1 MEGSAA
7 MKTTRY
13 HKRTIA
19 GRPLHTET
27 QMLSYGYDPMLSEGA
42 IKPPI
47 FLTST
52 FLFRSAEEGKLL
64 FDVIGN
70 RRPAPEGQS
79 GGLVYSRY
87 NNPNLEMLEDR
98 LALMDDAEDSLVF
111 SSGMAAITT
120 TLMAFLRPGDCVAFT
135 KPLYGA
141 TASVIERFL
150 TEFGVKWVA
159 IEDAS
164 SVVSIRAA
172 LKGAERVRMFL
183 VETPANPSNKL
194 CDLEAFAA
202 VAREIEKE
210 SGTKPLLAVDNTM
223 LGPVFQNPLKHGAD
237 LNMYSLTKYVAGH
250 SDLVAGAVTG
260 DEKAIAIIRTLRG
273 WLGCQLDPNSC
284 WMVTRSL
291 ETVALRMNKA
301 ADNAKAVA
309 DFLHKHP
316 MIERVNYPGL
326 LPKSDPQRVIFDKQ
340 CTGAG
345 STFSFVVRGG
355 QVEAFRVL
363 DGLQIVKLAVS
374 LGGTE
379 SLACHP
385 ATTMHSSF
393 KAEDRLRLGI
403 PDGLIRI
410 SIGVEHPDDLI
421 ADLNNALG

>member
-1 MEGSAA
+1 

-52 FLFRSAEEGKLL
+52 FVFRNAEEGKNL

-70 RRPAPEGQS
+70 RRAAPEGQS

-98 LALMDDAEDSLVF
+98 LALIDDADDSLVF

-120 TLMAFLRPGDCVAFT
+120 TLLAYLRPGDCVAFT

-141 TASVIERFL
+141 TASLIERFL
-150 TEFGVKWVA
+150 SEFGVASVA
-159 IEDAS
+159 IEDATS
-164 SVVSIRAA
+164 IGKIRASIEKVDPTRIKVILA
-172 LKGAERVRMFL
+172 
-183 VETPANPSNKL
+183 ETPANPSNIL
-194 CDLEAFAA
+194 CDVEALAQ
-202 VAREIEKE
+202 VAKEIGAK
-210 SGTKPLLAVDNTM
+210 SGKKPILAVDNTL

-237 LNMYSLTKYVAGH
+237 INIYSLTKYVAGH

-260 DEKAIAIIRTLRG
+260 SEAALAPMRTLRG
-273 WLGCQLDPNSC
+273 WSGCQLDPNSC
-284 WMVTRSL
+284 WMVVRSL
-291 ETVALRMNKA
+291 ETVALRMNKS
-301 ADNAKAVA
+301 ADNARIVVEFLKA
-309 DFLHKHP
+309 HP
-316 MIERVNYPGL
+316 KVEQVNYPGF
-326 LPKSDPQRVIFDKQ
+326 LPSGDVQRAIFDRQ
-340 CTGAG
+340 CSGAG
-345 STFSFVVRGG
+345 STFSFVVKGG
-355 QVEAFRVL
+355 TAGAFHVL
-363 DGLQIVKLAVS
+363 DSLQIVKLAVS

-393 KAEDRLRLGI
+393 SVEERKRLGI

-410 SIGVEHPDDLI
+410 SIGVEHPDDLV
-421 ADLNNALG
+421 ADLGQALG

>member
-1 MEGSAA
+1 

-19 GRPLHTET
+19 GRPLHPET

-42 IKPPI
+42 IKPPV

-52 FLFRSAEEGKLL
+52 FLFRNAEEGKLL

-98 LALMDDAEDSLVF
+98 LALIDDAEDSLVF
-111 SSGMAAITT
+111 SSGMAAITM
-120 TLMAFLRPGDCVAFT
+120 TLLTYLRPGDTVAFT

-150 TEFGVKWVA
+150 SGFNIASVA
-159 IEDAS
+159 IEDATTIGKIRSAVEKVDPS
-164 SVVSIRAA
+164 S
-172 LKGAERVRMFL
+172 LKMILA
-183 VETPANPSNKL
+183 ETPANPSNTL
-194 CDLEAFAA
+194 CDIEALAK
-202 VAREIEKE
+202 VAKEIGEK
-210 SGTKPLLAVDNTM
+210 SGKKPILAVDNTL

-237 LNMYSLTKYVAGH
+237 INIYSLTKYVGGH

-260 DEKAIAIIRTLRG
+260 SEAALAAIRTLRG
-273 WLGCQLDPNSC
+273 WSGCQLDPNSC
-284 WMVTRSL
+284 WMVVRSL
-291 ETVALRMNKA
+291 ETVALRMQRS
-301 ADNAKAVA
+301 ADNARQVA
-309 DFLHKHP
+309 EFLKGHP
-316 MIERVNYPGL
+316 KVERVNYPGF
-326 LPKSDPQRVIFDKQ
+326 LPPNDPQRAVFDRQ

-345 STFSFVVRGG
+345 STFSFVVKDG
-355 QVEAFRVL
+355 QVGAFRVL
-363 DGLQIVKLAVS
+363 DNLQIVKLAVS

-393 KAEDRLRLGI
+393 TADERKRFGI

-421 ADLNNALG
+421 ADLRNALG

>member
-1 MEGSAA
+1 

-52 FLFRSAEEGKLL
+52 FVFRSAEEGKIL

-70 RRPAPEGQS
+70 RRPAPEGQA

-98 LALMDDAEDSLVF
+98 MALIDDAEDSLVF

-120 TLMAFLRPGDCVAFT
+120 TLMALLRPGDCVAFT

-141 TASVIERFL
+141 TASVIEKFL

-164 SVVSIRAA
+164 SAASIREAV
-172 LKGAERVRMFL
+172 ERVETHNIKMIL
-183 VETPANPSNKL
+183 AETPANPSNKL
-194 CDLEAFAA
+194 CDIEALAL
-202 VAREIEKE
+202 VAREIGEN
-210 SGTKPLLAVDNTM
+210 SGRKPLLAVDNTLM
-223 LGPVFQNPLKHGAD
+223 GPVFQNPLKHGAD
-237 LNMYSLTKYVAGH
+237 INMYSLTKYVAGH
-250 SDLVAGAVTG
+250 SDLVAGAITG
-260 DEKAIAIIRTLRG
+260 SEKALASIRTLRG

-301 ADNAKAVA
+301 ADNARAVA
-309 DFLHKHP
+309 EFLGKHP
-316 MIERVNYPGL
+316 KVESVNFPTL
-326 LPKSDPQRVIFDKQ
+326 WPKGDVQRAIYDKQ
-340 CTGAG
+340 CTGPG
-345 STFSFVVRGG
+345 STFSFVVKGG
-355 QVEAFRVL
+355 KDEAFRVL
-363 DGLQIVKLAVS
+363 DSLQIVKLAVS

-393 KAEDRLRLGI
+393 SAADRARLGI

-410 SIGVEHPDDLI
+410 SIGVEHPEDLI
-421 ADLNNALG
+421 ADLQNALG

>member
-1 MEGSAA
+1 

-19 GRPLHTET
+19 GRPLHPET

-52 FLFRSAEEGKLL
+52 FVFRSAEEGKIL

-70 RRPAPEGQS
+70 RRAAPEGQS

-98 LALMDDAEDSLVF
+98 LALIDDAEDSLVF

-120 TLMAFLRPGDCVAFT
+120 TLLGYLRPGDCVAFT

-141 TASVIERFL
+141 TASVIEKFL
-150 TEFGVKWVA
+150 GEFGVTWVA
-159 IEDAS
+159 IEDAT
-164 SVVSIRAA
+164 SVGAIRASLEKVDPRTVKMILA
-172 LKGAERVRMFL
+172 
-183 VETPANPSNKL
+183 ETPANPSSLL
-194 CDLEAFAA
+194 CDIEALAQ
-202 VAREIEKE
+202 VAKEIGQK
-210 SGTKPLLAVDNTM
+210 SGKKPILAVDNTL

-237 LNMYSLTKYVAGH
+237 MNIYSLTKYVAGH

-260 DEKAIAIIRTLRG
+260 SDAALAPLRTLRG
-273 WLGCQLDPNSC
+273 WFGCQLDPNSC

-301 ADNAKAVA
+301 ADNARAVA
-309 DFLHKHP
+309 EFLKVHP
-316 MIERVNYPGL
+316 KIEAVNFPSL
-326 LPKSDPQRVIFDKQ
+326 LPKGDPQRAIFDKQ
-340 CTGAG
+340 CSGAG
-345 STFSFVVRGG
+345 STFSFVVKGG
-355 QVEAFRVL
+355 KDEAFRVL
-363 DGLQIVKLAVS
+363 DSLQIVKLAVS

-393 KAEDRLRLGI
+393 SAADRARLGI

-410 SIGVEHPDDLI
+410 SIGVEHPEDLV
-421 ADLNNALG
+421 ADLKQALG

>member
-1 MEGSAA
+1 

-52 FLFRSAEEGKLL
+52 FVFRNAEEGKIL

-98 LALMDDAEDSLVF
+98 LALIDDAEDSLVF

-120 TLMAFLRPGDCVAFT
+120 TLMGFLRPGDCVAFT

-150 TEFGVKWVA
+150 AEFGVTWVA
-159 IEDAS
+159 IEDATRIET
-164 SVVSIRAA
+164 IRASLA
-172 LKGAERVRMFL
+172 KTDPARIKMILA
-183 VETPANPSNKL
+183 ETPANPSSLL
-194 CDLEAFAA
+194 CDIAA
-202 VAREIEKE
+202 LAQVAKEIGEK
-210 SGTKPLLAVDNTM
+210 SGKKPILAVDNTL
-223 LGPVFQNPLKHGAD
+223 LGPIFQNPLKHGAD
-237 LNMYSLTKYVAGH
+237 INMYSLTKYVAGH

-260 DEKAIAIIRTLRG
+260 SDALLAPLRTLRG
-273 WLGCQLDPNSC
+273 WLGCHLDPNSC

-301 ADNAKAVA
+301 ADNARAVA
-309 DFLHKHP
+309 EFLKAHP
-316 MIERVNYPGL
+316 KVEAVNFPSL
-326 LPKSDPQRVIFDKQ
+326 LPKTDLQRQIYERQ

-345 STFSFVVRGG
+345 STFSFVVKGG
-355 QVEAFRVL
+355 KDAAFHVL
-363 DGLQIVKLAVS
+363 DSLQIVKLAVS

-393 KAEDRLRLGI
+393 SAADRERLGI

-421 ADLNNALG
+421 ADLKNALG

>member
-1 MEGSAA
+1 

-13 HKRTIA
+13 HKRTIG
-19 GRPLHTET
+19 GRPLHPET

-42 IKPPI
+42 IKPPV

-52 FLFRSAEEGKLL
+52 FLFRSAEDGKTL

-70 RRPAPEGQS
+70 RRAPPEGQS

-98 LALMDDAEDSLVF
+98 LALIDDTEDSLVF

-120 TLMAFLRPGDCVAFT
+120 TLMAYLRPGDCVAFT

-150 TEFGVKWVA
+150 AEFGVKWIA
-159 IEDAS
+159 IEDATS
-164 SVVSIRAA
+164 AAAVRSALPGDRSRIRMILA
-172 LKGAERVRMFL
+172 
-183 VETPANPSNKL
+183 ETPANPSSTL
-194 CDLEAFAA
+194 CDIEALATVAA
-202 VAREIEKE
+202 EIGQE
-210 SGTKPLLAVDNTM
+210 SGRKPVFAVDNTL

-237 LNMYSLTKYVAGH
+237 LNIYSLTKYVGGH

-260 DEKAIAIIRTLRG
+260 NEAMLAPVRTLRG

-291 ETVALRMNKA
+291 ETVALRMQKA
-301 ADNAKAVA
+301 ADNARRVA
-309 DFLHKHP
+309 EFLKLHP
-316 MIERVNYPGL
+316 KVERVNFPGL
-326 LPKSDPQRVIFDKQ
+326 LPEGDPQRAIYDKQ
-340 CTGAG
+340 CLGPG

-355 QVEAFRVL
+355 KKAAFRVL
-363 DGLQIVKLAVS
+363 DNLQIVKLAVS

-385 ATTMHSSF
+385 ATTMHSNFS
-393 KAEDRLRLGI
+393 ADDRARLGI

-410 SIGVEHPDDLI
+410 SIGVEHADDLV
-421 ADLNNALG
+421 ADLRQALG

>member
-1 MEGSAA
+1 

-52 FLFRSAEEGKLL
+52 FLFRSAEDGKIL

-70 RRPAPEGQS
+70 RRPAPEGQA

-98 LALMDDAEDSLVF
+98 LAFIDEAEDALVF

-120 TLMAFLRPGDCVAFT
+120 TLLAYLRPGDCVAFT

-150 TEFGVKWVA
+150 SEFGVTSAA
-159 IEDAS
+159 IEDAT
-164 SVVSIRAA
+164 SVEKIRAA
-172 LKGAERVRMFL
+172 LAKADRPRL
-183 VETPANPSNKL
+183 KLILAETPANPSSVL
-194 CDLEAFAA
+194 WDIEALAK
-202 VAREIEKE
+202 VAGEIGRE
-210 SGTKPLLAVDNTM
+210 SGLKPILAVDNTL
-223 LGPVFQNPLKHGAD
+223 LGPIFQNPLKNGAD
-237 LNMYSLTKYVAGH
+237 LNLYSLTKYVGGH
-250 SDLVAGAVTG
+250 SDLVAGAATG
-260 DEKAIAIIRTLRG
+260 AEKALAPLRTLRG

-291 ETVALRMNKA
+291 ETVALRMQKA
-301 ADNAKAVA
+301 ADNAQAVA
-309 DFLHKHP
+309 RFLADHP
-316 MIERVNYPGL
+316 KVESVKFPGL
-326 LPKSDPQRVIFDKQ
+326 LVEGDPQRAIYDRQ
-340 CTGAG
+340 CSGPG
-345 STFSFVVRGG
+345 STFSFVVKGG
-355 QVEAFRVL
+355 KDEAFRVL
-363 DGLQIVKLAVS
+363 DGLQVVKLAVS

-393 KAEDRLRLGI
+393 SAGDRARLGI

-421 ADLNNALG
+421 ADLKQALG

>member
-1 MEGSAA
+1 

-52 FLFRSAEEGKLL
+52 FLFRSAEEGKIL

-70 RRPAPEGQS
+70 RRPAPEGQA

-98 LALMDDAEDSLVF
+98 MALIDDAEDSLVF

-120 TLMAFLRPGDCVAFT
+120 VLLAHLRPGDCVAFT

-141 TASVIERFL
+141 TASVIEKFL
-150 TEFGVKWVA
+150 TEFGVKWAA

-164 SVVSIRAA
+164 SVGSIRASLA
-172 LKGAERVRMFL
+172 KTERVKMIL
-183 VETPANPSNKL
+183 AETPANPSNKL
-194 CDLEAFAA
+194 CDIGALAA
-202 VAREIEKE
+202 VADEIGK
-210 SGTKPLLAVDNTM
+210 GMGHRPILAVDNTLM
-223 LGPVFQNPLKHGAD
+223 GPVFQNPLQHGAD
-237 LNMYSLTKYVAGH
+237 INMYSLTKY
-250 SDLVAGAVTG
+250 SDLVAGAITG
-260 DEKAIAIIRTLRG
+260 SEKALAPIRTLRG

-301 ADNAKAVA
+301 ADNARAVA
-309 DFLHKHP
+309 EFLSTHAKV
-316 MIERVNYPGL
+316 ESVNFPTLWRQG
-326 LPKSDPQRVIFDKQ
+326 DVQRQIYDKQ
-340 CTGAG
+340 CSGPG

-355 QVEAFRVL
+355 KDEAFRVL

-393 KAEDRLRLGI
+393 SAADRARLGI

-421 ADLNNALG
+421 ADLKQALG

>member
-1 MEGSAA
+1 

-19 GRPLHTET
+19 GRPLHRET

-52 FLFRSAEEGKLL
+52 FVFRNAEEGKIL

-87 NNPNLEMLEDR
+87 NNPNLEVLEDR
-98 LALMDDAEDSLVF
+98 LAMIDEAEDSLAF

-120 TLMAFLRPGDCVAFT
+120 VLLAFLKPGDCVAFT

-150 TEFGVKWVA
+150 ADFGVKWVA

-164 SVVSIRAA
+164 SRDSIRAA
-172 LKGAERVRMFL
+172 LAKAERLKVIL
-183 VETPANPSNKL
+183 AETPANPSNKL
-194 CDLEAFAA
+194 CDITALAEVAA
-202 VAREIEKE
+202 DIGKAT
-210 SGTKPLLAVDNTM
+210 GQKPLVAVDNTLM
-223 LGPVFQNPLKHGAD
+223 GPVFQNPLKHGAD
-237 LNMYSLTKYVAGH
+237 INIYSLTKYVAGH

-260 DEKAIAIIRTLRG
+260 STKVLAPLRTLRG
-273 WLGCQLDPNSC
+273 WFGCHLDPNSC

-291 ETVALRMNKA
+291 ETLALRMNKA
-301 ADNAKAVA
+301 ADNARAVA
-309 DFLHKHP
+309 EFLQSHP
-316 MIERVNYPGL
+316 KVERVNFPAFF
-326 LPKSDPQRVIFDKQ
+326 PKGDLQRTIYDKQ
-340 CTGAG
+340 CSGPG
-345 STFSFVVRGG
+345 STFSFVVKGG
-355 QVEAFRVL
+355 QAEAFRVL
-363 DGLQIVKLAVS
+363 DNLQIVKLAVS

-385 ATTMHSSF
+385 ATTMHSGFSP
-393 KAEDRLRLGI
+393 EDRLRLGI

-410 SIGVEHPDDLI
+410 SIGVEHADDLI
-421 ADLNNALG
+421 ADLKHALG

>member
-1 MEGSAA
+1 

-19 GRPLHTET
+19 GRPLHPET

-52 FLFRSAEEGKLL
+52 FLFRSAEDGKTL

-70 RRPAPEGQS
+70 RRPAPEGQA

-98 LALMDDAEDSLVF
+98 LALIDDAEDSLVF

-120 TLMAFLRPGDCVAFT
+120 TLLAFLRPGDVVAFT

-159 IEDAS
+159 IEDPTNAGA
-164 SVVSIRAA
+164 IRRA
-172 LKGAERVRMFL
+172 LAKAEPAHVKMIL
-183 VETPANPSNKL
+183 AETPANPSSTL
-194 CDLEAFAA
+194 CDIEALAE
-202 VAREIEKE
+202 VAKEIENK
-210 SGTKPLLAVDNTM
+210 SGRKPIFAVDNTL

-237 LNMYSLTKYVAGH
+237 INIYSLTKYVGGH
-250 SDLVAGAVTG
+250 SDLVAGAITG
-260 DEKAIAIIRTLRG
+260 SEATMGPVRTLRG

-284 WMVTRSL
+284 WMVMRSL
-291 ETVALRMNKA
+291 ETVALRMQKA
-301 ADNAKAVA
+301 AENAFRVA
-309 DFLHKHP
+309 EYLQGHSK
-316 MIERVNYPGL
+316 IERVNFPGL
-326 LPKSDPQRVIFDKQ
+326 LPKDDPQRAIYDKQ
-340 CTGAG
+340 CSGPG
-345 STFSFVVRGG
+345 STFSFVVKGG
-355 QVEAFRVL
+355 KAGAFKAL
-363 DGLQIVKLAVS
+363 DKLQIIKLAVS

-393 KAEDRLRLGI
+393 SAEDRERLGI

-410 SIGVEHPDDLI
+410 SIGVEHHEDLI
-421 ADLNNALG
+421 ADLGQALG

>member
-1 MEGSAA
+1 

-52 FLFRSAEEGKLL
+52 FVFRSAEDGKLL

-98 LALMDDAEDSLVF
+98 LALIDDAEDCLVF

-150 TEFGVKWVA
+150 TEFGVKHVA
-159 IEDAS
+159 IEDAAS
-164 SVVSIRAA
+164 AESIRAC
-172 LKGAERVRMFL
+172 LKDARQVKMIL
-183 VETPANPSNKL
+183 AETPANPSNKL
-194 CDLEAFAA
+194 CDIAALAA
-202 VAREIEKE
+202 VADEIGRQ
-210 SGTKPLLAVDNTM
+210 SGTRPVLVVDNTM

-250 SDLVAGAVTG
+250 SDLVGGAVTG
-260 DEKAIAIIRTLRG
+260 NEKALNTIRTLRG

-301 ADNAKAVA
+301 ADNARAVA
-309 DFLHKHP
+309 DFLSRHP
-316 MIERVNYPGL
+316 KVERVNFPL
-326 LPKSDPQRVIFDKQ
+326 LWPKTDPQRQIFDKQ
-340 CTGAG
+340 CTGTG
-345 STFSFVVRGG
+345 STFSFVVKGG
-355 QVEAFRVL
+355 KDEAFRVL
-363 DGLQIVKLAVS
+363 DALQVVKLAVS

-393 KAEDRLRLGI
+393 TPEDRLRLGI

-421 ADLNNALG
+421 ADLEHALG

>member
-1 MEGSAA
+1 

-52 FLFRSAEEGKLL
+52 FVFRSAEEGKTL

-70 RRPAPEGQS
+70 RRAPPEGQA

-98 LALMDDAEDSLVF
+98 LALIDDADDALVF

-120 TLMAFLRPGDCVAFT
+120 TLMGYLRPGDCVAFT

-150 TEFGVKWVA
+150 AEFGVTWVA
-159 IEDAS
+159 IEDATR
-164 SVVSIRAA
+164 VETIRASLA
-172 LKGAERVRMFL
+172 KTDPARIKMILA
-183 VETPANPSNKL
+183 ETPANPSSLL
-194 CDLEAFAA
+194 CDIAA
-202 VAREIEKE
+202 LAQVAKEIGEK
-210 SGTKPLLAVDNTM
+210 SGKKPVLAVDNTL
-223 LGPVFQNPLKHGAD
+223 LGPIFQNPLKHGAD
-237 LNMYSLTKYVAGH
+237 INMYSLTKYVAGH

-260 DEKAIAIIRTLRG
+260 SDAMMAPLRTLRG

-291 ETVALRMNKA
+291 ETVSLRMNKA
-301 ADNAKAVA
+301 ADNARAVA
-309 DFLHKHP
+309 EFLKSHP
-316 MIERVNYPGL
+316 KVEAVNFPSL
-326 LPKSDPQRVIFDKQ
+326 LPKGDLQRQIYERQ
-340 CTGAG
+340 CSGAG
-345 STFSFVVRGG
+345 STFSFVVKGG
-355 QVEAFRVL
+355 TEGAFRVL
-363 DGLQIVKLAVS
+363 DSLQIVKLAVS

-393 KAEDRLRLGI
+393 SAADRERLGI

-410 SIGVEHPDDLI
+410 SIGVEHPEDLV
-421 ADLNNALG
+421 ADLKNALG

>member
-1 MEGSAA
+1 

-19 GRPLHTET
+19 GRPLHPET

-52 FLFRSAEEGKLL
+52 FVFRNAEEGATL

-70 RRPAPEGQS
+70 RRAAPEGQS

-98 LALMDDAEDSLVF
+98 LALFDEADDSLVF

-120 TLMAFLRPGDCVAFT
+120 TLLAYLRPGDCVAFT

-141 TASVIERFL
+141 TASLIERFL
-150 TEFGVKWVA
+150 SEFNVTSIA
-159 IEDAS
+159 IEDATTIAK
-164 SVVSIRAA
+164 IRAA
-172 LKGAERVRMFL
+172 VDKVDPTKIKLILA
-183 VETPANPSNKL
+183 ETPANPSNIL
-194 CDLEAFAA
+194 CDVQALAQ
-202 VAREIEKE
+202 VAKEIGAK
-210 SGTKPLLAVDNTM
+210 SGKRPILAVDNTL

-237 LNMYSLTKYVAGH
+237 INIYSLTKYVAGH

-260 DEKAIAIIRTLRG
+260 TEAALVPIRTLRG
-273 WLGCQLDPNSC
+273 WTGCQLDPNSC
-284 WMVTRSL
+284 WMVVRSL
-291 ETVALRMNKA
+291 ETVALRMNKSA
-301 ADNAKAVA
+301 ENARIVA
-309 DFLHKHP
+309 EFLKGHP
-316 MIERVNYPGL
+316 KVEQVNYPGF
-326 LPKSDPQRVIFDKQ
+326 LPSGEPQRAIFDRQ

-345 STFSFVVRGG
+345 STFSFVVKGG
-355 QVEAFRVL
+355 REGAFHVL
-363 DGLQIVKLAVS
+363 DSLQIVKLAVS

-393 KAEDRLRLGI
+393 SAEERKRLGI

-410 SIGVEHPDDLI
+410 SIGVEHPDDLV
-421 ADLNNALG
+421 ADLKQSLG

>member
-1 MEGSAA
+1 

-19 GRPLHTET
+19 GRPLHPET

-52 FLFRSAEEGKLL
+52 FVFRSAEDGKIL

-70 RRPAPEGQS
+70 RRAPPEGQA

-98 LALMDDAEDSLVF
+98 LALIDDADDSLVF

-120 TLMAFLRPGDCVAFT
+120 TLLAYLRPGDCVAFT

-150 TEFGVKWVA
+150 TEFDVTWVA
-159 IEDAS
+159 IEDAT
-164 SVVSIRAA
+164 SVDKIRASLSKTDPA
-172 LKGAERVRMFL
+172 RLKLILA
-183 VETPANPSNKL
+183 ETPANPSGTL
-194 CDLEAFAA
+194 FDLEALAK
-202 VAREIEKE
+202 VATEIGHKA
-210 SGTKPLLAVDNTM
+210 GRKPVLAVDNTL
-223 LGPVFQNPLKHGAD
+223 LGPIFQNPLKHGAD
-237 LNMYSLTKYVAGH
+237 MNIYSLTKYVAGH

-260 DEKAIAIIRTLRG
+260 SDAVLAPLRTLRG
-273 WLGCQLDPNSC
+273 WFGCQLDPNSC

-301 ADNAKAVA
+301 ADNARQVA
-309 DFLHKHP
+309 EFLKSHP
-316 MIERVNYPGL
+316 KVESVNFPGL
-326 LPKSDPQRVIFDKQ
+326 LPKGDPQRVIFDRQ
-340 CTGAG
+340 CTGTG
-345 STFSFVVRGG
+345 STFSFIVKGG
-355 QVEAFRVL
+355 KDAAFHVL
-363 DGLQIVKLAVS
+363 DSLQIVKLAVS

-393 KAEDRLRLGI
+393 SAEDRARLGI

-410 SIGVEHPDDLI
+410 SIGVEHPEDLV
-421 ADLNNALG
+421 ADLKQALG

>member
-1 MEGSAA
+1 

-52 FLFRSAEEGKLL
+52 FVFRSAEDGKTL

-70 RRPAPEGQS
+70 RRPAPEGQA

-98 LALMDDAEDSLVF
+98 LALIDDAEDSLVF

-120 TLMAFLRPGDCVAFT
+120 TLLGYLRPGDCVAFT

-150 TEFGVKWVA
+150 TEFGVTWVA
-159 IEDAS
+159 IEDATS
-164 SVVSIRAA
+164 IGNIRASVEKTDPRSIKLILA
-172 LKGAERVRMFL
+172 
-183 VETPANPSNKL
+183 ETPANPSGTL
-194 CDLEAFAA
+194 FDLEALAQ
-202 VAREIEKE
+202 VAKEIGQK
-210 SGTKPLLAVDNTM
+210 SGKKPVLAVDNTL
-223 LGPVFQNPLKHGAD
+223 LGPIFQNPLKHGAD
-237 LNMYSLTKYVAGH
+237 MNIYSLTKYVAGH

-260 DEKAIAIIRTLRG
+260 SEAVLAPLRNLRG

-291 ETVALRMNKA
+291 ETVALRMGKA
-301 ADNAKAVA
+301 ADNARAVA
-309 DFLHKHP
+309 EFLKAHP
-316 MIERVNYPGL
+316 KVESVNFPGL
-326 LPKSDPQRVIFDKQ
+326 LPKGDPQRAIFDKQ
-340 CTGAG
+340 CSGTG
-345 STFSFVVRGG
+345 STFSFIVKGG
-355 QVEAFRVL
+355 KDAAFRTL
-363 DGLQIVKLAVS
+363 DALQIVKLAVS

-393 KAEDRLRLGI
+393 SAEDRARLGI

-410 SIGVEHPDDLI
+410 SIGVEHPEDLV
-421 ADLNNALG
+421 ADLKQALG

>member
-1 MEGSAA
+1 

-19 GRPLHTET
+19 GRPLHPET

-42 IKPPI
+42 IKPPV

-52 FLFRSAEEGKLL
+52 FVFRNAEEGKTL

-70 RRPAPEGQS
+70 RRPAPEGQA

-98 LALMDDAEDSLVF
+98 LALIDDAEDSLVF

-120 TLMAFLRPGDCVAFT
+120 TLMAYLRPGDCVAFT

-150 TEFGVKWVA
+150 AEFGVTWVA
-159 IEDAS
+159 IEDATR
-164 SVVSIRAA
+164 VETIRASLA
-172 LKGAERVRMFL
+172 KTDTVRIKMIL
-183 VETPANPSNKL
+183 AETPANPSSLL
-194 CDLEAFAA
+194 CDIAA
-202 VAREIEKE
+202 LAQAATEIGAR
-210 SGTKPLLAVDNTM
+210 SGKKPVLAVDNTL
-223 LGPVFQNPLKHGAD
+223 LGPIFQNPLKHGAD
-237 LNMYSLTKYVAGH
+237 INMYSLTKYVAGH

-260 DEKAIAIIRTLRG
+260 SDAMMAPIRTLRG

-291 ETVALRMNKA
+291 ETVSLRMNKA
-301 ADNAKAVA
+301 ADNARAVA
-309 DFLHKHP
+309 EFLKTHP
-316 MIERVNYPGL
+316 KVECVNFPSL
-326 LPKSDPQRVIFDKQ
+326 LAKGELQREIYDRQ

-345 STFSFVVRGG
+345 STFSFVVKGG
-355 QVEAFRVL
+355 KEGAFRVL
-363 DGLQIVKLAVS
+363 DNLQIVKLAVS

-393 KAEDRLRLGI
+393 SPADRERLGI
-403 PDGLIRI
+403 LDGLIRI

-421 ADLNNALG
+421 ADLKQSLG

>member
-1 MEGSAA
+1 

-52 FLFRSAEEGKLL
+52 FVFRSAEDGKLL

-98 LALMDDAEDSLVF
+98 LALIDDAEDCLVF

-141 TASVIERFL
+141 TASVIEKFL
-150 TEFGVKWVA
+150 TEFGGRHVA

-164 SVVSIRAA
+164 SVKMILA
-172 LKGAERVRMFL
+172 
-183 VETPANPSNKL
+183 ETPANPSNKL
-194 CDLEAFAA
+194 CDIAA
-202 VAREIEKE
+202 LATVAGEIEAA
-210 SGTKPLLAVDNTM
+210 SGVRPIIVVDNTM
-223 LGPVFQNPLKHGAD
+223 LGPIFQNPLKHGAD

-250 SDLVAGAVTG
+250 SD
-260 DEKAIAIIRTLRG
+260 R
-273 WLGCQLDPNSC
+273 
-284 WMVTRSL
+284 
-291 ETVALRMNKA
+291 
-301 ADNAKAVA
+301 
-309 DFLHKHP
+309 
-316 MIERVNYPGL
+316 
-326 LPKSDPQRVIFDKQ
+326 QRE
-340 CTGAG
+340 G
-345 STFSFVVRGG
+345 SW
-355 QVEAFRVL
+355 
-363 DGLQIVKLAVS
+363 
-374 LGGTE
+374 
-379 SLACHP
+379 CHP
-385 ATTMHSSF
+385 HASWL
-393 KAEDRLRLGI
+393 A
-403 PDGLIRI
+403 
-410 SIGVEHPDDLI
+410 GVP
-421 ADLNNALG
+421 A

>member
-1 MEGSAA
+1 

-19 GRPLHTET
+19 GRPLHPET

-52 FLFRSAEEGKLL
+52 FVFRNAEEGKIL

-70 RRPAPEGQS
+70 RRAAPEGQS

-98 LALMDDAEDSLVF
+98 LALIDDADESLAF

-120 TLMAFLRPGDCVAFT
+120 TLLAHLRPGDCVAFT

-141 TASVIERFL
+141 TASLIERFL
-150 TEFGVKWVA
+150 SEFNVTSVA
-159 IEDAS
+159 IEDATTIGK
-164 SVVSIRAA
+164 IRSAIEKVDPA
-172 LKGAERVRMFL
+172 RIKVILA
-183 VETPANPSNKL
+183 ETPANPSNIL
-194 CDLEAFAA
+194 CDVQALAQ
-202 VAREIEKE
+202 VAKEIGAK
-210 SGTKPLLAVDNTM
+210 SGKRPILAVDNTL
-223 LGPVFQNPLKHGAD
+223 LGPIFQNPLKHGAD
-237 LNMYSLTKYVAGH
+237 INIYSLTKYVAGH

-260 DEKAIAIIRTLRG
+260 SAAALAPMRTLRG
-273 WLGCQLDPNSC
+273 WSGCQLDPNSC
-284 WMVTRSL
+284 WMVVRSL
-291 ETVALRMNKA
+291 ETVALRMNKSA
-301 ADNAKAVA
+301 ENARIVA
-309 DFLHKHP
+309 EFLRAHP
-316 MIERVNYPGL
+316 KVEQVNYPGF
-326 LPKSDPQRVIFDKQ
+326 LPSGEPQRAIFERQ

-345 STFSFVVRGG
+345 STFSFVVKGG
-355 QVEAFRVL
+355 KDGAFHVL
-363 DGLQIVKLAVS
+363 DNLQIVKLAVS

-393 KAEDRLRLGI
+393 SVDERKRLGI

-410 SIGVEHPDDLI
+410 SIGVEHPDDLV
-421 ADLNNALG
+421 ADLQQALA

>member
-1 MEGSAA
+1 

-27 QMLSYGYDPMLSEGA
+27 QMISYGYDPMLSEGA
-42 IKPPI
+42 IKPPV

-52 FLFRSAEEGKLL
+52 FLFRNAEEGKLL

-98 LALMDDAEDSLVF
+98 LALIDDAEDSLVF

-120 TLMAFLRPGDCVAFT
+120 TLLSYLRPGDCIAFT

-141 TASVIERFL
+141 TASVIEKFL
-150 TEFGVKWVA
+150 AGFNVSSVA
-159 IEDAS
+159 IEDATTIGK
-164 SVVSIRAA
+164 IRAA
-172 LKGAERVRMFL
+172 MEKVDPSRLRMIL
-183 VETPANPSNKL
+183 AETPANPSNNL
-194 CDLEAFAA
+194 CDIEALAQ
-202 VAREIEKE
+202 VAKEMGEK
-210 SGTKPLLAVDNTM
+210 GGKKPIFAVDNTL

-237 LNMYSLTKYVAGH
+237 INIYSLTKYVGGH

-260 DEKAIAIIRTLRG
+260 HEAALAPLRNLRG

-284 WMVTRSL
+284 WMVVRSL

-301 ADNAKAVA
+301 ADNARQVA
-309 DFLHKHP
+309 EFLKSHP
-316 MIERVNYPGL
+316 KVERVNYPGFL
-326 LPKSDPQRVIFDKQ
+326 SPSDPQRAVFDRQ

-345 STFSFVVRGG
+345 STFSFVVKGG
-355 QVEAFRVL
+355 KDEAFRLL
-363 DGLQIVKLAVS
+363 DSLQIVKLAVS

-393 KAEDRLRLGI
+393 TPEERLRLGI

-410 SIGVEHPDDLI
+410 SIGVEHADDLI
-421 ADLNNALG
+421 ADLKQALG